1 MPKYQITGKNGG
13 VYEIEAADDN
23 AAMQLEGYINERIDA
38 GDPDITQVPPNTQVI
53 PGGAEQPAQNT
64 AMEQPQPG
72 GTALDGVIQAVGD
85 FGMGINQGFSKA
97 WNNAA
102 RAGEWAVDQ
111 IGLGD
116 EYRSLSKGLGFAPDV
131 AAAEAGQAE
140 VNASRPYTPS
150 GGGQFVGEMIGT
162 LPTAPLGVIGGGA
175 VSGGLLTNERTAG
188 GIAKDA
194 AIGAASS
201 LAGDR
206 FIRGAAGLA
215 RPALNNTL
223 ETLVNAGVRVSPGQA
238 ARSSGTALG
247 DVVGAIEDKGMS
259 LPVAGD
265 MIASRRARGFAQFGR
280 ATVNR
285 ALEPIGTA
293 LPDGIEGRRA
303 VAWAGDRL
311 SDAYNGVLPRLSATG
326 DQQFVDDLAG
336 IHSEAGMMEPGRQR
350 QFENILTGLGR
361 YWQNRVALDG
371 NALKEIETRIG
382 ERVRRAAMST
392 DADQRELGDRLGD
405 VLAAVRD
412 LAARQNP
419 AEAQTL
425 SRINQGWKSLTQV
438 ERAAGNSRGDITP
451 AGYSQA
457 VKASSDTAR
466 RRGYARGE
474 ALNQDLADAASEVL
488 PSQTP
493 DSGTAG
499 RIWQSNILG
508 LGVGSAAA
516 IPQFSAQ
523 AVTDLYT
530 RRSIVAPDYVKQ
542 LLLQGAQLSP
552 AIAPASV
559 NALLDR

>member
-1 MPKYQITGKNGG
+1 MPKYQITAKNGG
-13 VYEIEAADDN
+13 VYEIDAADDS
-23 AAMQLEGYINERIDA
+23 AAMELEGYINQRIDA
-38 GDPDITQVPPNTQVI
+38 GDPDLTQAPPNTQVI
-53 PGGAEQPAQNT
+53 AGGAEQPVQNT
-64 AMEQPQPG
+64 ATEQPQQD
-72 GTALDGVIQAVGD
+72 GTALDGIVQAVGD
-85 FGMGINQGFSKA
+85 FGMGVQEGLDKV

-102 RAGEWAVDQ
+102 RAGEWAVDKM
-111 IGLGD
+111 GLGD
-116 EYRSLSKGLGFAPDV
+116 EYRAVSSSLGFAPDV
-131 AAAEAGQAE
+131 AAAEAGQRA
-140 VNASRPYTPS
+140 VKDSRPYTGS
-150 GGGQFVGEMIGT
+150 GAGQFVGEMIGT
-162 LPTAPLGVIGGGA
+162 LPTAPLGILGGGA
-175 VSGGLLTNERTAG
+175 VSGALLTNARDAG
-188 GIAKDA
+188 GIAADA
-194 AIGAASS
+194 GIGAASS
-201 LAGDR
+201 LVGDR
-206 FIRGAAGLA
+206 LIRGAAGLA
-215 RPALNNTL
+215 RPALNGTL
-223 ETLVNAGVRVSPGQA
+223 ETLVNAGIRVTPGQA
-238 ARSSGTALG
+238 ARSSSTALG
-247 DVVGAIEDKGMS
+247 DVIGAVEDKVMS

-265 MIASRRARGFAQFGR
+265 IATARRAKGFAQFGR

-285 ALEPIGTA
+285 ALEPIGAA
-293 LPDGIEGRRA
+293 LPDGVDGRRA

-311 SDAYNGVLPRLSATG
+311 SDAYNDVLPRLSATG

-336 IHSEAGMMEPGRQR
+336 IHGEAGMMEPGRQR
-350 QFENILTGLGR
+350 QFENILNGLGR
-361 YWQNRVALDG
+361 YWQNGVSLDG
-371 NALKEIETRIG
+371 TALKEIETRIG

-419 AEAQTL
+419 AEAETL

-457 VKASSDTAR
+457 VKMSSDTAR

-499 RIWQSNILG
+499 RLWQSNILG
-508 LGVGSAAA
+508 LGVGTAAA
-516 IPQFSAQ
+516 IPQISAQ
-523 AVTDLYT
+523 AITDLYT
-530 RRSIVAPDYVKQ
+530 RRSGIAPGYVKQ

-552 AIAPASV
+552 AIAPSSV

>member
-1 MPKYQITGKNGG
+1 MPKYQITAKNGG

-23 AAMQLEGYINERIDA
+23 AAMALEQHINSRIDA
-38 GDPDITQVPPNTQVI
+38 GDPDITEAPPNTQVI
-53 PGGAEQPAQNT
+53 AGGAEQPVQNT
-64 AMEQPQPG
+64 AAEQPQD
-72 GTALDGVIQAVGD
+72 GTALDGIIQAVGD

-116 EYRSLSKGLGFAPDV
+116 EYRALSEGLGFAPDV

-162 LPTAPLGVIGGGA
+162 LPAAPLGVIGGGA
-175 VSGGLLTNERTAG
+175 VAGGLLTNERTAG

-206 FIRGAAGLA
+206 LIRGAAGLA
-215 RPALNNTL
+215 RPSLNNTL
-223 ETLVNAGVRVSPGQA
+223 ETLVNAGIKVSPGQA
-238 ARSSGTALG
+238 ARASGTALG
-247 DVVGAIEDKGMS
+247 DVVGAIEDKAMS

-265 MIASRRARGFAQFGR
+265 MIAARRGKGFAQFGR
-280 ATVNR
+280 AAVNR
-285 ALEPIGTA
+285 ALQPIGA
-293 LPDGIEGRRA
+293 AVPDGIEGRRA

-311 SDAYNGVLPRLSATG
+311 SDAYNEVLPRLSATG

-361 YWQNRVALDG
+361 YWQGGVALDG
-371 NALKEIETRIG
+371 AALKEIETRIG
-382 ERVRRAAMST
+382 ERVRRFAMST

-438 ERAAGNSRGDITP
+438 ERAAGNSRAEITP

-516 IPQFSAQ
+516 LPQLSAQ
-523 AVTDLYT
+523 AITDLYT
-530 RRSIVAPDYVKQ
+530 RRSMVAPDYMKQ

-552 AIAPASV
+552 AMAPASV

>member
-1 MPKYQITGKNGG
+1 MPKYQITAKNGG
-13 VYEIEAADDN
+13 VYEIEAADDK
-23 AAMQLEGYINERIDA
+23 AAMDLEGYINQRIDA
-38 GDPDITQVPPNTQVI
+38 GDPDITQAPPNTQVI
-53 PGGAEQPAQNT
+53 PGDAEQPAQNT
-64 AMEQPQPG
+64 AMEQPQD
-72 GTALDGVIQAVGD
+72 GTALDSVIQAVGD
-85 FGMGINQGFSKA
+85 FGMGINQGFSKVL
-97 WNNAA
+97 NNAA
-102 RAGEWAVDQ
+102 RVGEWAVDK

-116 EYRSLSKGLGFAPDV
+116 EYRALSSGLGFAPDV
-131 AAAEAGQAE
+131 AAAEAEQAE

-150 GGGQFVGEMIGT
+150 GGGQLVGEMIGT
-162 LPTAPLGVIGGGA
+162 LPTAPLGILTGGA
-175 VSGGLLTNERTAG
+175 VAGGLLTNERDAG

-201 LAGDR
+201 LVGDR
-206 FIRGAAGLA
+206 LVRGAAGIA
-215 RPALNNTL
+215 RPALNRTL
-223 ETLVNAGVRVSPGQA
+223 QTLVDSGIRVTPGQA
-238 ARSSGTALG
+238 GRSSGTALG
-247 DVVGAIEDKGMS
+247 DVMGAVEDKVMS

-265 MIASRRARGFAQFGR
+265 LIGSRRGRGFEQFGR
-280 ATVNR
+280 ATINR
-285 ALEPIGTA
+285 ALEPIGEV
-293 LPDGIEGRRA
+293 LPDGETGRRA
-303 VAWAGDRL
+303 VAYAGDRL
-311 SDAYNGVLPRLSATG
+311 SAAYDAVLPRLSATG
-326 DQQFVDDLAG
+326 DQQFLDDLAG

-350 QFENILTGLGR
+350 QFENILNGLGR
-361 YWQNRVALDG
+361 YWQDGVNLDG

-419 AEAQTL
+419 AEAQVL

-438 ERAAGNSRGDITP
+438 ERAAGNSGANITP

-457 VKASSDTAR
+457 VKASSDTVR

-474 ALNQDLADAASEVL
+474 ALNQDLADAASAVL

-508 LGVGSAAA
+508 LGVGTAASV
-516 IPQFSAQ
+516 PQLSAQ
-523 AVTDLYT
+523 AITDLYT
-530 RRSIVAPDYVKQ
+530 RRSGVAPDYIKQ
-542 LLLQGAQLSP
+542 LMLQGAQLSP

-559 NALLDR
+559 NALLD